1 MHRGQISVG
10 KDVPRGIVSEKCS
23 CEKLRETSTHFLSI
37 EWPKSRTLTTPNAD
51 GDVEQQELSNVA
63 GGDAKW

>member
-1 MHRGQISVG
+1 M
-10 KDVPRGIVSEKCS
+10 VSEKCS
-23 CEKLRETSTHFLSI
+23 KKLRETSTHFLSI